1 MTRGITVVEA
11 HLPTAQF
18 EVGAVGEGEDDRF
31 LESRFWR
38 T

>member
-1 MTRGITVVEA
+1 MTRGITVVET
-11 HLPTAQF
+11 HLPAAQL

-31 LESRFWR
+31 LESRFRR